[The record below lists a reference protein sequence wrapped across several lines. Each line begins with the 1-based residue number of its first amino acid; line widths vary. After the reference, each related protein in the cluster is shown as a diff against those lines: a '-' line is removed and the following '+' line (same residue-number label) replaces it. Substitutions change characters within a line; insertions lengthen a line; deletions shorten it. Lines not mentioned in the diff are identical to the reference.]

1 MSMSPSAHRKRRP
14 SAATATNKR
23 RRRVSSSSAAA
34 AAASESSDVSSWGSP
49 LPADLVCLIGWRAL
63 AGDLR
68 DYVRLRA
75 VCREWRSA
83 TVCPRGRGL
92 HDPRFHPRRWMM
104 LPEGHGIHPGHR
116 KLGGYI
122 RFINLST
129 GAIVRV
135 RLPLFSSHCILD
147 SVDGILLL
155 QRDEDTVIRLLHP
168 FTGDIVDL
176 PPLATLLTGL
186 TPIQMKM
193 FSWNVLRTV
202 GATAFTVSA
211 DGVVTAMIGLFKL
224 GRVACATTM
233 DQQWRLSTWSI
244 SNGWRPLSFQG
255 KMYTLHTP
263 TNGSEL
269 QIFQIEL
276 PGPGEKEDFDRIL
289 CYLPAPKLIA
299 TCLAG
304 KPRRPFYYLAECD
317 SEILVIGRCLTDSLH
332 VEVYRL
338 SDIIQ
343 DRIVPVTSIG
353 GNALFIEER
362 VLSVSSRV
370 HPTIVGDSV
379 VHLHC
384 KEFYLGHY
392 QLATGTWLPTA
403 DGCARGG
410 VPSPCSLI
418 YHIFTCCCRP
428 TWNKGGL
435 LYQGNV
441 QPSWRVKRK
450 WREGA

>member
-1 MSMSPSAHRKRRP
+1 MNRKRPSALAACSSNRPSAMTACRKRRR
-14 SAATATNKR
+14 AATLQ
-23 RRRVSSSSAAA
+23 
-34 AAASESSDVSSWGSP
+34 SDASSWAS
-49 LPADLVCLIGWRAL
+49 LHEDLVSLIGWRVL
-63 AGDLR
+63 AADLL
-68 DYVRLRA
+68 DYVRFRA
-75 VCREWRSA
+75 VCPYWRSA
-83 TVCPRGRGL
+83 TVSPRGRGL

-129 GAIVRV
+129 GAIVRA
-135 RLPLFSSHCILD
+135 RLPLFSNHCVLD

-168 FTGDIVDL
+168 FTDDIVDL
-176 PPLATLLTGL
+176 PPLATLLAGL
-186 TPIQMKM
+186 APSQEKM

-202 GATAFTVSA
+202 GATSFTVSA

-269 QIFQIEL
+269 QIFQIDL
-276 PGPGEKEDFDRIL
+276 PGHGEKEDFDRIL

-304 KPRRPFYYLAECD
+304 KPQKPYYYLAECD
-317 SEILVIGRCLTDSLH
+317 SEILVIGRYLSGSLD

-338 SDIIQ
+338 SDIIL
-343 DRIVPVTSIG
+343 DRIAPVTSIG
-353 GNALFIEER
+353 GNALFVEER

-370 HPTIVGDSV
+370 HPTIVGDSIV
-379 VHLHC
+379 QLHN
-384 KEFYLGHY
+384 KEIYLGHY
-392 QLATGTWLPTA
+392 HLATGTWLPTA
-403 DGCARGG
+403 DGCVRRG

-418 YHIFTCCCRP
+418 YHIFTCCYRP

-441 QPSWRVKRK
+441 QPSWKVKRK